1 MVSVIV
7 PIYNTP
13 DEYLSK
19 CVNSILDQTYSMLQV
34 LLIDDGSKSDCASN
48 VDRLGKLDERI
59 QVVHVPNRGVSA
71 ARNTGISL
79 AKGEYI
85 AFVDSDDWIDP
96 DYIATLLE
104 NIHEADAAILGYKR
118 FYQSENRLEELN
130 ISYAVELYEDRNII
144 IDSVFGYG
152 CFASKL
158 MLNSVWGKLYRT
170 ENISQRKA
178 SFPEELKRLED
189 CAFNLQYFLYD
200 NPTLVHIED
209 AKYVLRIHPSS
220 TVKKY
225 DLNLSE
231 KLTDSIV
238 VMRKILDANGGVERD
253 YIGLGYRTLLNT
265 IVFINDYI
273 FHKKTTHKLNEM
285 IKFLSNAV
293 SVDNIRCLN
302 KVKLNFIEKVIVLS
316 VRSQQYIVVYL
327 YYWIKT
333 MLKSIHKINIRK

>member
-1 MVSVIV
+1 M
-7 PIYNTP
+7 
-13 DEYLSK
+13 
-19 CVNSILDQTYSMLQV
+19 
-34 LLIDDGSKSDCASN
+34 
-48 VDRLGKLDERI
+48 
-59 QVVHVPNRGVSA
+59 
-71 ARNTGISL
+71 
-79 AKGEYI
+79 
-85 AFVDSDDWIDP
+85 
-96 DYIATLLE
+96 
-104 NIHEADAAILGYKR
+104 
-118 FYQSENRLEELN
+118 
-130 ISYAVELYEDRNII
+130 
-144 IDSVFGYG
+144 
-152 CFASKL
+152 
-158 MLNSVWGKLYRT
+158 
-170 ENISQRKA
+170 
-178 SFPEELKRLED
+178 
-189 CAFNLQYFLYD
+189 QYFLYD

-273 FHKKTTHKLNEM
+273 FHKKTTHKLDEM
-285 IKFLSNAV
+285 IKFLSNTV

-302 KVKLNFIEKVIVLS
+302 KVKLNFTEKVIVLS